1 MFRKFFSAAALASLY
16 LGAASVSASAQ
27 QLNLNQPIPVDSSV
41 TVGKLAN
48 GLTYYIKPNAKPEQ
62 KVELRLVV
70 NAGSI
75 LENDNQQGFAHFME
89 HMNFNGLKHFPKNDL
104 VHYLQKIG
112 VQFGADLNANTGW
125 DRTYYIL
132 PIPTDQKGNLEN
144 GFQIVADWAGGALLT
159 TDEINDERK
168 VISEELRMR
177 DKNASTRMMKQFL
190 PAMLNDSRYAFRLP
204 GGKDSIVLQGDG
216 QLIRDFYHDWYRPDL
231 MAVIV
236 VGDITVPKAKAMI
249 EQYFGGLKNPTNEK
263 TRTVYDVKPYTK
275 AQAKVVTDPEATN
288 YEFALLFP
296 SQERHIEKTLGD
308 YRNSLVKSLFTQTL
322 NRKLHELAQ
331 TGNPPYTSAY
341 GSVSGTFA
349 GITLTNEGFELDVT
363 PVDTIK
369 NAVDS
374 AVAELLRV
382 QKYGFSDKDI
392 ETTKKDFLAYYENAY
407 NEREKTLSANYTDEY
422 ADNFMR
428 QEPIPGIS
436 NEYHYAQE
444 MLPTITAK
452 EVSDLANDILSN
464 SKNFFALI
472 TGPSKGNIQLPTE
485 AELLTMVE
493 EAFKQQVSKR
503 TDKVIATSLLTEQP
517 KAGTIVSTKTN
528 AALGTTTYTLSN
540 GVLVTV
546 KPTTF
551 KSDEIVFTGVKMGGD
566 GQFGVADKANAK
578 FMTTIISTMGYGQ
591 FTPTDL
597 SNFLSGKNA
606 SVDADMGSASNAI
619 SGSSSVKDFQ
629 TLLEL
634 NYLKLTAPRMDD
646 ALYKGFITKMK
657 TQLKFI
663 KSNPQA
669 AFVDTLFKV
678 MYHND
683 PLAPIRIPSEADMN
697 AIDAQRCI
705 DMYKQQF
712 GNADG
717 FHFFIVGNVD
727 EATLKPLLEK
737 YVASLP
743 VQHTTPDYKDN
754 GLRPVTGS
762 QEFKFY
768 KGNDQKSLILSIYHG
783 DNIKYSDK
791 LALKADLLSQIMTMQ
806 ILDTIREKMAAIY
819 SGGANADVRQVPFAE
834 YQIITYLPCG
844 PENVDA
850 ILKELDKE
858 VKGYQSKGAPAD
870 YLEKVKKATVEA
882 HKEALKKN
890 DYWAQQLQQ
899 IMVWGNSQDFLLNYD
914 KEVNSITNNDIIEA
928 AKLFL
933 GGSDFTAISYPEI
946 TPATDK
952 K

>member
-1 MFRKFFSAAALASLY
+1 MFRKFFSAAAIASMF
-16 LGAASVSASAQ
+16 LGAASFTASAQ
-27 QLNLNQPIPVDSSV
+27 QLNLNQPIPIDSSV

-89 HMNFNGLKHFPKNDL
+89 HMNFNGLKHFPKNEL

-132 PIPTDQKGNLEN
+132 PIPTDQEGNLDN

-159 TDEINDERK
+159 SEEIDDERK

-190 PAMLNDSRYAFRLP
+190 PAMLNGSRYAYRLP
-204 GGKDSIVLQGDG
+204 GGKDSIVLHGDG
-216 QLIRDFYHDWYRPDL
+216 QQIRDFYHDWYRPNL

-236 VGDITVPKAKAMI
+236 VGDITTAKAKAMI
-249 EQYFGGLKNPTNEK
+249 EKYFGDLKAPANEK
-263 TRTVYDVKPYTK
+263 TRTFYDMKPYTK

-308 YRNSLVKSLFTQTL
+308 YRKSLVRSIFTQTL

-341 GSVSGTFA
+341 GSVSGTFG
-349 GITLTNEGFELDVT
+349 GITLVNEGFEMDVT
-363 PVDTIK
+363 PVDTFR
-369 NAVDS
+369 NAIDS
-374 AVAELLRV
+374 AIAELLRV
-382 QKYGFSDKDI
+382 QKYGFSEKDI
-392 ETTKKDFLAYYENAY
+392 ESTKKDFLAFYENAY
-407 NEREKTLSANYTDEY
+407 NEREKTLSTRYTDEY
-422 ADNFMR
+422 AANFMR
-428 QEPIPGIS
+428 QEPIPGIA

-452 EVSDLANDILSN
+452 EVSGLANDILSN

-472 TGPSKGNIQLPTE
+472 TGPSKGNIQLPSE

-493 EAFKQQVSKR
+493 DAFKQQVSQR
-503 TDKVIATSLLTEQP
+503 ADKEVATNLLTEQP
-517 KAGTIVSTKTN
+517 KAGSIVSTKAN
-528 AALGTTTYTLSN
+528 EALGTTTYTLSN

-551 KSDEIVFTGVKMGGD
+551 KSDEIVFTGVKMGGT
-566 GQFGVADKANAK
+566 GQFSAADKANAK
-578 FMTTIISTMGYGQ
+578 FLSTIISTMGYGQ

-597 SNFLSGKNA
+597 NNFLSGKNV
-606 SVDADMGSASNAI
+606 SVQADMGASSNVI
-619 SGSSSVKDFQ
+619 DGSSSVKDFQ

-634 NYLKLTAPRMDD
+634 NYLKLTEPRMDED
-646 ALYKGFITKMK
+646 LFKGFITKMT

-663 KSNPQA
+663 KANPQA

-683 PLAPIRIPSEADMN
+683 PLTDIRIPSEADLN
-697 AIDAQRCI
+697 SINAQRCI
-705 DMYKQQF
+705 DIYKQQF

-737 YVASLP
+737 YIASLP
-743 VQHTTPDYKDN
+743 VQHTTPAYKDN
-754 GLRPVTGS
+754 GLRPVSGK

-783 DNIKYSDK
+783 DNIKYSED
-791 LALKADLLSQIMTMQ
+791 LALKADLLSQVMTMQ
-806 ILDTIREKMAAIY
+806 ITDTIREKMAAIY
-819 SGGANADVRQVPFAE
+819 SGGASADVRQVPFAHF
-834 YQIITYLPCG
+834 QIMTYLPCG

-850 ILKELDKE
+850 ILKEMDKE
-858 VKGYQSKGAPAD
+858 VKGYQTNGAPAD
-870 YLEKVKKATVEA
+870 YLEKAKKATVEA
-882 HKEALKKN
+882 HKEDLKKN
-890 DYWAQQLQQ
+890 NYWAQQLQQ

-914 KEVNSITNNDIIEA
+914 QKVNNISNNDIIDV
-928 AKLFL
+928 AKLLL
-933 GGSDFTAISYPEI
+933 GDSSFTAISYPEI
-946 TPATDK
+946 TTATDNK
-952 K
+952 